1 MSDKDYE
8 IAYFSAEIGISSS
21 LPTYSGGLGVLA
33 GDHIK
38 AAGDIGIN
46 LCAITLLY
54 REGYFRQR
62 VDEEGVQS
70 ETYPKFDPHPLL
82 KKIKNKF
89 TLRLRD
95 RNVWIQVYQ
104 FDYKGQGGSIIPI
117 YFLDT
122 DIEENFDD
130 DRIITH
136 RLYSGD
142 KNHRILQEAI
152 LGFGGMKLLE
162 DLNQNKIKK
171 YHMNEG
177 HCSFLVLSLY
187 EKFGGDIE
195 KIKSLCHFTTHTPVP
210 AGHDHFSEK
219 RVKKLLYGLI
229 PDNLKLPSLV
239 QNGRLHMT
247 ELGLYFSNSANGVS
261 KLHGNVARSQFPWT
275 DIGHITNGVHHSYWM
290 ASPLKR
296 MFNKYI
302 PGWTKN
308 PELLFKVD
316 DIPDEVIWEA
326 HIERKMYLLG
336 YANSQVTKALDANT
350 LTIGFAR
357 RAATYKRAQLI
368 FNDMSRLESIGRNK
382 IQIIFSGKAHPN
394 DSEGKELIRQ
404 IVKKSQAMF
413 GKVKIIFLE
422 NYNMWLGRM
431 ITSGVD
437 VWLNTPLRPNEASGT
452 SGMKAALNGIPNLS
466 VLDGWWEEGCK
477 DGINGWAVGNTEK
490 NSLIGFLFGLA
501 SSIGFSIFSVSLRW
515 RKETP
520 KFTTVAIA
528 GLFCF
533 VFATIMIL
541 ITKQT
546 FFSSSYNSSMFSLH
560 GTLVCLGLILY
571 SIGSKAIPA
580 AELTLLSL
588 TEVIGGI
595 FWVWLPLFGINEVP
609 TTSTIV
615 GGFFLFVSLVYYSLI
630 MRWNKRYI
638 ALN

>member
-1 MSDKDYE
+1 MINKDYE

-62 VDEEGVQS
+62 VDEDGIQS

-89 TLRLRD
+89 TLRLRE
-95 RNVWIQVYQ
+95 RNVWIQVYR
-104 FDYKGQGGSIIPI
+104 FDYKGQGGAIIPI

-122 DIEENFDD
+122 DIEDNFDD
-130 DRIITH
+130 DRIITQ
-136 RLYSGD
+136 RLYSGN

-152 LGFGGMKLLE
+152 LGFGGMQLLE
-162 DLNQNKIKK
+162 DLNQNRIKK

-187 EKFGGDIE
+187 EKFKGDIE

-229 PDNLKLPSLV
+229 PDDLKLPSLV

-247 ELGLYFSNSANGVS
+247 ELGLYFSDSANGVS
-261 KLHGNVARSQFPWT
+261 KLHGTVARDQFPWT
-275 DIGHITNGVHHSYWM
+275 NIGHITNGVHHSYWM

-302 PGWTKN
+302 PEWTKN
-308 PELLFKVD
+308 PKLLLKVD
-316 DIPDEVIWEA
+316 DIPDEVLWEA

-368 FNDMSRLESIGRNK
+368 FNDMNRLESLGRNK
-382 IQIIFSGKAHPN
+382 IQIVFSGKAHPN

-452 SGMKAALNGIPNLS
+452 SGMKATLNGIPNLS

-477 DGINGWAVGNTEK
+477 DGINGWAVGNPENPNDK
-490 NSLIGFLFGLA
+490 KDA
-501 SSIGFSIFSVSLRW
+501 D
-515 RKETP
+515 
-520 KFTTVAIA
+520 
-528 GLFCF
+528 
-533 VFATIMIL
+533 
-541 ITKQT
+541 
-546 FFSSSYNSSMFSLH
+546 H
-560 GTLVCLGLILY
+560 LY
-571 SIGSKAIPA
+571 STLENDVIPTFYEDRKKWIKMMREAIKTGIDFTAHRMIKEYESK
-580 AELTLLSL
+580 
-588 TEVIGGI
+588 
-595 FWVWLPLFGINEVP
+595 
-609 TTSTIV
+609 
-615 GGFFLFVSLVYYSLI
+615 YYKLGE
-630 MRWNKRYI
+630 
-638 ALN
+638 

>member
-1 MSDKDYE
+1 MSNKDYE

-62 VDEEGVQS
+62 VDEDGIQS

-89 TLRLRD
+89 TLRLRE
-95 RNVWIQVYQ
+95 RNVWIQVYR
-104 FDYKGQGGSIIPI
+104 FDYKGQGGAIIPI

-122 DIEENFDD
+122 DIEDNFDD
-130 DRIITH
+130 DRIITQ
-136 RLYSGD
+136 RLYSGN

-152 LGFGGMKLLE
+152 LGFGGMQLLE
-162 DLNQNKIKK
+162 DLNQNRIKK

-187 EKFGGDIE
+187 EKFKGDIE

-229 PDNLKLPSLV
+229 PDDLKLPSLV

-247 ELGLYFSNSANGVS
+247 ELGLYFSDSANGVS
-261 KLHGNVARSQFPWT
+261 KLHGTVARDQFPWT
-275 DIGHITNGVHHSYWM
+275 NIGHITNGVHHSYWM

-302 PGWTKN
+302 PEWTKN
-308 PELLFKVD
+308 PKLLLKVD
-316 DIPDEVIWEA
+316 DIPDEVLWEA

-368 FNDMSRLESIGRNK
+368 FNDMNRLESLGRNK
-382 IQIIFSGKAHPN
+382 IQIVFSGKAHPN

-452 SGMKAALNGIPNLS
+452 SGMKATLNGIPNLS

-477 DGINGWAVGNTEK
+477 DGINGWAVGNPENPNDK
-490 NSLIGFLFGLA
+490 KDA
-501 SSIGFSIFSVSLRW
+501 D
-515 RKETP
+515 
-520 KFTTVAIA
+520 
-528 GLFCF
+528 
-533 VFATIMIL
+533 
-541 ITKQT
+541 
-546 FFSSSYNSSMFSLH
+546 H
-560 GTLVCLGLILY
+560 LY
-571 SIGSKAIPA
+571 STLENDVIPTFYEDRKKWIKMMREAIKTGIDFTAHRMIKEYESK
-580 AELTLLSL
+580 
-588 TEVIGGI
+588 
-595 FWVWLPLFGINEVP
+595 
-609 TTSTIV
+609 
-615 GGFFLFVSLVYYSLI
+615 YYKLGE
-630 MRWNKRYI
+630 
-638 ALN
+638 